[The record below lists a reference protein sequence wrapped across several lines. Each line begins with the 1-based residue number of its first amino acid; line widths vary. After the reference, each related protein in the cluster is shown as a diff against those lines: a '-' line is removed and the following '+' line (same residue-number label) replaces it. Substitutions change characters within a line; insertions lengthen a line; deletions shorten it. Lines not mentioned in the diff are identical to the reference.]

1 MYLGKGGIS
10 TDSFDGQSGS
20 IVRSIKMTE
29 GTIGFYKGAYECGF
43 VGVSDSNEIRMSLM
57 DKEKNNILNV
67 HHDWLELPVFT
78 QVSGDLSVLGSKA
91 RCVKTRDYG
100 ERKLYAYE
108 TPAPYFGDIG
118 EGMIAEDGLCYV
130 SIDPVFAQCVSLES
144 YQVFLQA
151 YGSGEIALTGRY
163 SDHFVVSGTPGLSFG
178 WEIKAKQ
185 IDYDQLRMTEE
196 RGQVDTSTTNYG
208 AEAASY
214 LTSIT
219 EGRITT

>member
-1 MYLGKGGIS
+1 M
-10 TDSFDGQSGS
+10 
-20 IVRSIKMTE
+20 
-29 GTIGFYKGAYECGF
+29 
-43 VGVSDSNEIRMSLM
+43 
-57 DKEKNNILNV
+57 
-67 HHDWLELPVFT
+67 
-78 QVSGDLSVLGSKA
+78 GSKA

-108 TPAPYFGDIG
+108 APTPYFGDIG
-118 EGMIAEDGLCYV
+118 EGVIAEDGLCYV
-130 SIDPVFAQCVSLES
+130 SIDPVFAQCVSLEG

-163 SDHFVVSGTPGLSFG
+163 GDHFVVSGTPELSFG

-196 RGQVDTSTTNYG
+196 REQVDTATANYG

-214 LTSIT
+214 LASIT

>member
-1 MYLGKGGIS
+1 
-10 TDSFDGQSGS
+10 
-20 IVRSIKMTE
+20 
-29 GTIGFYKGAYECGF
+29 
-43 VGVSDSNEIRMSLM
+43 M
-57 DKEKNNILNV
+57 DKEKNDILTV

-91 RCVKTRDYG
+91 RCVKTRGYG

-108 TPAPYFGDIG
+108 TPTPYFGDIG
-118 EGMIAEDGLCYV
+118 EGVIAEDGLCYV
-130 SIDPVFAQCVSLES
+130 SIDPVFARCVSLEG

-151 YGSGEIALTGRY
+151 YGQGELLMQERC
-163 SDHFVVSGTPGLSFG
+163 SDHFLVSGTPRLSFG

-196 RGQVDTSTTNYG
+196 RGQVDTSTANYG

-214 LTSIT
+214 LASIT

>member
-1 MYLGKGGIS
+1 M
-10 TDSFDGQSGS
+10 
-20 IVRSIKMTE
+20 
-29 GTIGFYKGAYECGF
+29 
-43 VGVSDSNEIRMSLM
+43 SDSSEIKMSLM
-57 DKEKNNILNV
+57 DKEKNDIVNV
-67 HHDWLELPVFT
+67 HHEWLELPVFT

-100 ERKLYAYE
+100 CRRLYAYE
-108 TPAPYFGDIG
+108 TPTPYFGDIG
-118 EGMIAEDGLCYV
+118 EAVIAEDGLCYV
-130 SIDPVFAQCVSLES
+130 SIDPVFAQCVSLEG

-185 IDYDQLRMTEE
+185 IDYDQLRMTED
-196 RGQVDTSTTNYG
+196 RGRVDTSTVNYG

-214 LTSIT
+214 LVSIT

>member
-1 MYLGKGGIS
+1 
-10 TDSFDGQSGS
+10 
-20 IVRSIKMTE
+20 
-29 GTIGFYKGAYECGF
+29 
-43 VGVSDSNEIRMSLM
+43 MSVM
-57 DKEKNNILNV
+57 DKEKNDILNV

-108 TPAPYFGDIG
+108 TPTPYFGDIG
-118 EGMIAEDGLCYV
+118 EAVIAEDGLCYV
-130 SIDPVFAQCVSLES
+130 SIDPVFAQCVSLEG
-144 YQVFLQA
+144 YQVFLQT
-151 YGSGEIALTGRY
+151 YGSGEIVLTGRY

-178 WEIKAKQ
+178 WEMKAKQ

-196 RGQVDTSTTNYG
+196 RGQVDTSTANYG

-214 LTSIT
+214 LAFIT